1 MSSMS
6 STRLNKLVG
15 ILFYFFNLQ
24 NKKNAETVISY
35 VWTSF
40 GYSLLRAL
48 RNQSCSLLS
57 PLTNPKY
64 TCHWLHPTLSSVI
77 CVLMKADWLCGF

>member
-40 GYSLLRAL
+40 GYSLLEKPELYSAFPSHKPKVYMSLATPYFVFSDLRA
-48 RNQSCSLLS
+48 NES
-57 PLTNPKY
+57 
-64 TCHWLHPTLSSVI
+64 
-77 CVLMKADWLCGF
+77 